1 MQLISGPGKVAD
13 KLGLNSHA
21 TMWLQRQHMLRLE
34 PCILVLEKSLIL
46 IIARFALGPLMSVC
60 IVIRALESPE
70 ISVGGALLECV
81 QDQ

>member
-1 MQLISGPGKVAD
+1 
-13 KLGLNSHA
+13 
-21 TMWLQRQHMLRLE
+21 MLRLE